1 LEEKDLKILRNMK
14 ASWTSMLSHA
24 QWILIEYNI
33 VVIHMFDEQAFH
45 DTSKAGLELL
55 FDVEVFLGPTC
66 IIPMLD
72 LVQGLSKFA

>member
-1 LEEKDLKILRNMK
+1 
-14 ASWTSMLSHA
+14 
-24 QWILIEYNI
+24 
-33 VVIHMFDEQAFH
+33 MFDEQAFH

-55 FDVEVFLGPTC
+55 CDVEVLLGPTC